1 MEKIAAE
8 GLITSFEAEADAEAR
23 NEALHLRI
31 NGKNGGWGVPDLVVG
46 AEIFRE
52 DGSVRKYQWDE
63 DSVEP
68 LGSVKFEQSIPNDE
82 DSPVV
87 SVVMWLDWGAGRQ
100 LGGPGQLDW
109 IEVELGESPAALAN
123 DTSVWSIG
131 DSLAWT
137 ALYSP
142 TSVTWWNT
150 SAGVR

>member
-100 LGGPGQLDW
+100 LGGPGQLDRT
-109 IEVELGESPAALAN
+109 EVELSESPTAPAN
-123 DTSVWSIG
+123 DTNSWSIG

-137 ALYSP
+137 ALSSP
-142 TSVTWWNT
+142 TTVTWWNT

>member
-23 NEALHLRI
+23 NEAIHLRI
-31 NGKNGGWGVPDLVVG
+31 NGKNGGWGVPDLVVR

-100 LGGPGQLDW
+100 LGGPGQLDRT
-109 IEVELGESPAALAN
+109 EVELSESPAAPAN
-123 DTSVWSIG
+123 DTNSWSIG

-137 ALYSP
+137 ALSSP
-142 TSVTWWNT
+142 TTVTWWNT
-150 SAGVR
+150 LAGVR